1 VIPGRPANVHM
12 DIEALIF
19 SILFGL
25 ALLPFAWRLRRSGA
39 GGMAFLALAFWIAIT
54 IGVSQ
59 ATRNQRPPVTKEAD
73 LTHRPIETP
82 SRGYAS
88 SDTCRSCHPQE
99 YHTWHNSYHRSMT
112 QVASPDSIKGD
123 FNNADIELLGSR
135 FNLQREGD
143 DFFAELDYLKDWIPG
158 GEKPPRIRRKIEL
171 VTGSHHM
178 QVYWYSEGRER
189 KLMQLPI
196 IYNFE
201 VARWVPR
208 DSMFLRP
215 TAKFSDEEGR
225 WNITCI
231 KCHTTRGEQR
241 VASLNSMDS
250 QVAEFGIA
258 CEECHG
264 PGEAHVLANQNPA
277 RRYAMR
283 DEKQID
289 DTIVLPTRL
298 SPKLQSHVCGQCHGI
313 YFDQVLDA
321 HNAYEPGQ
329 DVTAERE
336 LVRFGKNPIRE
347 AEMAEKMGPDYL
359 PGLFWSDGMVRVSGR
374 EFNGLVESPC
384 ATHGDESRG
393 VMSCLSCHSSHQHG
407 DDPRPLKTWAD
418 DQLKPGMRGNQACT
432 QCHESFAQ
440 EKELIAHT
448 HHAADSS
455 GSLCFNCHM
464 PFTTYGLVKALR
476 SHTIQSPDIQANIE
490 TGRPSACNQCHLD
503 RTTEWAGNQLNRWYG
518 HEIPSYTEEHRAVS
532 TIVAMALRGDAGQRA
547 LAAWNLGWQ
556 EALEASGNDWQT
568 PHLAPLLNDRYLA
581 VRFVAERSLR
591 RLPGLESLEYDFLG
605 PNEQR
610 TETVA
615 TALKIWSRQR
625 PKDSRPT
632 LLIDENGL
640 QQERFDAMISRRD
653 DRDMSLLE

>member
-1 VIPGRPANVHM
+1 M
-12 DIEALIF
+12 DTEALIF

-39 GGMAFLALAFWIAIT
+39 TGMAFLALALWIALT
-54 IGVSQ
+54 IGASKVARKQ
-59 ATRNQRPPVTKEAD
+59 TPAAMAETAVTQ
-73 LTHRPIETP
+73 RPIEVPTP
-82 SRGYAS
+82 GYAS

-99 YHTWHNSYHRSMT
+99 HHTWHNSYHRSMT
-112 QVASPDSIKGD
+112 QVASPEAIKGD
-123 FNNADIELLGSR
+123 FNNVRVELFGSR
-135 FNLQREGD
+135 FDLQREGE
-143 DFFAELDYLKDWIPG
+143 DFYAELDYLKDWIPG
-158 GEKPPRIRRKIEL
+158 GERPPRIRRKIEL

-178 QVYWYSEGRER
+178 QVYWYSEGRDR

-201 VARWVPR
+201 VERWVPR

-215 TAKFSDEEGR
+215 TAKFSNEEGR

-231 KCHTTRGEQR
+231 KCHSTRGKQR
-241 VASLNSMDS
+241 VASLHAMDS

-264 PGEAHVLANQNPA
+264 PGEAHVLANQNPL
-277 RRYAMR
+277 RRYALR
-283 DEKQID
+283 GEKKIDE
-289 DTIVLPTRL
+289 TIVMPTRL

-321 HNAYEPGQ
+321 HNAYEPGE

-336 LVRFGKNPIRE
+336 LVRFGKNPERE
-347 AEMAEKMGPDYL
+347 AEMARQMGPDYL

-384 ATHGDESRG
+384 VSHGDDSRG
-393 VMSCLSCHSSHQHG
+393 VMSCLSCHNSHQSK
-407 DDPRPLKTWAD
+407 DDSRPLKTWAD
-418 DQLKPGMRGNQACT
+418 DQLKPGMRGNQACI
-432 QCHESFAQ
+432 QCHESFAG
-440 EKELIAHT
+440 EKELVAHT

-476 SHTIQSPDIQANIE
+476 SHTIQSPDIRASIE

-503 RTTEWAGNQLNRWYG
+503 RTTEWAGTQLNQWYG
-518 HEIPSYTEEHRAVS
+518 HVNPAYTEEHKTVS

-547 LAAWNLGWQ
+547 LAAWSMGWP
-556 EALEASGNDWQT
+556 EAMVASGKDWQL
-568 PHLAPLLNDRYLA
+568 PHLAQLMDDRYLA
-581 VRFVAERSLR
+581 IRFVAERSLR
-591 RLPGLESLEYDFLG
+591 RLPGLAELKYDFLG
-605 PNEQR
+605 EKEQR
-610 TETVA
+610 LEAVTE
-615 TALKIWSRQR
+615 ALRIWSRQA
-625 PKDSRPT
+625 PKGSRPAV
-632 LLIDENGL
+632 LIDEKGI
-640 QQERFDAMISRRD
+640 QQQRFDAIIAGRD
-653 DRDMSLLE
+653 DRDMMLLE